1 MSCSIAERSFSFR
14 INLKDKSS
22 IVFEEKL
29 DRRSITIFD
38 KFEECIGTLKIKRLF
53 VDPKSSENII
63 FVNSINIEKSS
74 PFN

>member
-1 MSCSIAERSFSFR
+1 MTCSITERSFSFR

-22 IVFEEKL
+22 VVFEEKL

-38 KFEECIGTLKIKRLF
+38 EFEESIGTLKIKRLF
-53 VDPKSSENII
+53 VDPESSKNVI
-63 FVNSINIEKSS
+63 FVNAINIEKSS